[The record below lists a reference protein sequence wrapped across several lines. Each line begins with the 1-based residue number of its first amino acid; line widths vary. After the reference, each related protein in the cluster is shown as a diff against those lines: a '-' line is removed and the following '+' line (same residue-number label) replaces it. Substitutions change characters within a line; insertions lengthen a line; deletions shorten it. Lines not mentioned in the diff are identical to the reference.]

1 MRWTW
6 NRGRLSVQPLRGKL
20 LRGRANS
27 FLWLLLSRSIDPKRD
42 STHRLQ
48 AERSDIAR
56 DHNKETKGGRHQDA
70 YIPSR
75 GPRGHVAP
83 LIREVFASAV
93 SSDSDNNK
101 SVQYRSA
108 EKLRGC
114 QPGLFSK
121 CEGMVKR
128 AQRGQTRPRY
138 PVSQPTK
145 VPPFRGSTALAA
157 PTPQGWGRHSVRW
170 PRSERVES

>member
-6 NRGRLSVQPLRGKL
+6 NRGRSSVQPLRGKL
-20 LRGRANS
+20 LRGRTNS
-27 FLWLLLSRSIDPKRD
+27 FLWLLSSRSIHSKRD

-108 EKLRGC
+108 EEPRGC

-121 CEGMVKR
+121 CEGMVKTVR
-128 AQRGQTRPRY
+128 INDRGPFLRGRVIDLNPVEASQLGFSNLAPVDLTVLSTPVKSALPR
-138 PVSQPTK
+138 
-145 VPPFRGSTALAA
+145 
-157 PTPQGWGRHSVRW
+157 
-170 PRSERVES
+170 